1 MLVAELVPTILQV
14 VFSGFPGLCKAT
26 DASGEDGLYLRTVD
40 AIGVLHFDGIERS
53 QSSARSAT
61 GIEES
66 TTLLQLPF
74 DGGNQLV
81 DGRQCLFYC
90 QSHLLVFC
98 IDMSGEFIHA
108 HLFQMFVERA
118 LLSYSLFFFIWH
130 ITLSLGGRFNVMKP
144 RWSRRLWLAV
154 I

>member
-1 MLVAELVPTILQV
+1 MFIAELVPTILQV
-14 VFSGFPGLCKAT
+14 VFSGFPGLRKAA

-40 AIGVLHFDGIERS
+40 AIGVLYFDGIERS

-81 DGRQCLFYC
+81 NGCLLYT
-90 QSHLLVFC
+90 SP
-98 IDMSGEFIHA
+98 S
-108 HLFQMFVERA
+108 
-118 LLSYSLFFFIWH
+118 
-130 ITLSLGGRFNVMKP
+130 P
-144 RWSRRLWLAV
+144 RD
-154 I
+154 

>member
-1 MLVAELVPTILQV
+1 MFIAELVPTILQV
-14 VFSGFPGLCKAT
+14 IFSGFSGLCKAA

-66 TTLLQLPF
+66 SALLQLPF

-81 DGRQCLFYC
+81 NGRQCLFYC
-90 QSHLLVFC
+90 HSHLLVFC
-98 IDMSGEFIHA
+98 IDMSGEFIYA
-108 HLFQMFVERA
+108 HLFEMFVERA
-118 LLSYSLFFFIWH
+118 LLCYSLFFFIWH
-130 ITLSLGGRFNVMKP
+130 ITLSLGCRFNVMKP